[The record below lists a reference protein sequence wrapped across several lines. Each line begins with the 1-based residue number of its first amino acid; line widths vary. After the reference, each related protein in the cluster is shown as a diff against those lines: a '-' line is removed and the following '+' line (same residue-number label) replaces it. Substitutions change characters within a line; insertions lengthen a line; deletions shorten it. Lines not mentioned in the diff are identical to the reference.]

1 MRCLVR
7 ARKATECR
15 SYAPPRDRGDGDVDG
30 VDDYDDRRQDHF
42 QESH

>member
-30 VDDYDDRRQDHF
+30 VDDRQDHF